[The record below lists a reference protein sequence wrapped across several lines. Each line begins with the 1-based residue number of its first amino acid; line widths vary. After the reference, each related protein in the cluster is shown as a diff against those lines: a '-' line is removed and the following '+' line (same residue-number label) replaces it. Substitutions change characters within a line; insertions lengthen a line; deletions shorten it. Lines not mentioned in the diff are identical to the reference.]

1 MIVMSLKKILPVI
14 LLAALLIWGIYDIKD
29 KKNINNTI
37 VENPSGNK
45 EFTNDSLD
53 FKIGI
58 DAGNLAPDFELTTLD
73 GKKLKLSDYKG
84 KKVILNFWAT
94 WCPPCKAEVPD
105 MVKFY
110 SSYKDKDIVILGV
123 NLTQSEKD
131 QRSVRDFV
139 NSYGITYPVPLD
151 MESTVAEVY
160 RVTAIPTSYIIDTN
174 GIISEKVVGPMDF
187 EAMKSMVARIK

>member
-1 MIVMSLKKILPVI
+1 MSLKKILPVI

-53 FKIGI
+53 LKIGI
-58 DAGNLAPDFELTTLD
+58 DAGNLAPDFELTTLE

-174 GIISEKVVGPMDF
+174 GIISQKVVGPMDF